1 MKKQVEIKQDE
12 KSFERFNDLFRKVIS
27 VPKEE
32 INKREQLDKQAK
44 EEKKAH
50 LILKP

>member
-1 MKKQVEIKQDE
+1 MKKQVEIKQDK

-32 INKREQLDKQAK
+32 LNRREKADKERKKKK
-44 EEKKAH
+44 EKV
-50 LILKP
+50 IIR

>member
-27 VPKEE
+27 VPKAELE
-32 INKREQLDKQAK
+32 KREKADKEQK
-44 EEKKAH
+44 EKRKASV
-50 LILKP
+50 